1 MIKKIFGRFLWTA
14 FVFCLLALS
23 TVRFAFIQ
31 HYGNDLLSS
40 DIFSALQRGFL
51 FDAKWISVALL
62 PALLLLILSL
72 LPRCQKLQSFAKGV
86 TIVCGCVIFLLA
98 LVNFA
103 FFGFY
108 GTPINSLIF
117 GFLEDDT
124 VAVIVTIWKDWPV
137 FTYLAI
143 LFSFA
148 TLLAWLVSKSDTG
161 YDQSLRSKVISLC
174 LLTLVLGI
182 SARGSIS
189 KFPLRHTDLNISTN
203 TFINQSVNNG
213 GQALYDAFKERKSQ
227 DIGKDPLRGLKAL
240 GFKSVE
246 DAQHFI
252 QKVPVTSNQV
262 TSKPHIVLTIMEA
275 MGRDLFESHQASNNM
290 LGAFEKAVTFGDLFL
305 NAISSENG
313 TFPSLEGLVFNTP
326 ISPISQSKYGFKRF
340 EFSQV
345 LPFKNAGYRTIFLT
359 SGTAAWRNIANN
371 FPKHGFDEIYD
382 DVALKQR
389 YHITE
394 SNTWGIPDQYMFDYA
409 SELLQEAEQKGD
421 LLFIVMLSTTNHSPH
436 QTPQNY
442 DLKPV
447 SFDLLP
453 SWKSHK
459 DVKLS
464 LAILETYQYAN
475 DALGNFLL
483 SMPESIKDQTIVVA
497 TGDHN
502 TRSVFEYPDASRLH
516 RQFGVPVYFQVPP
529 TWRPSSPDT
538 TKWVGHFDIFATLKE
553 IVLNQSPLDS
563 EGCNVYSS
571 TRCEAITFSQ
581 IFGGKGIAI
590 NEHGAVANFANPQF
604 FEWANH
610 RLQPMSKPSAALQE
624 LWMRSKAKVG
634 MADYNVRSALIEL
647 PKK

>member
-1 MIKKIFGRFLWTA
+1 MTKRIFGRFIWTA
-14 FVFCLLALS
+14 FVLCLLALS
-23 TVRFAFIQ
+23 VVRYTFIH
-31 HYGNDLLSS
+31 HYGNDLLST

-51 FDAKWISVALL
+51 FDAKWTAVALF
-62 PALLLLILSL
+62 PALLLLTLSL
-72 LPRCQKLQSFAKGV
+72 FPRCKKLQSIAKVV
-86 TIVCGCVIFLLA
+86 TIVSGCVIFLLA

-143 LFSFA
+143 LFGFTA
-148 TLLAWLVSKSDTG
+148 LLMWLVRKSDTG
-161 YDQSLRSKVISLC
+161 YDQSLRGKVISLC
-174 LLTLVLGI
+174 LLTIVLCI
-182 SARGSIS
+182 CARGSIG

-213 GQALYDAFKERKSQ
+213 CQALYDAFKERKSQ
-227 DIGKDPLRGLKAL
+227 DIGKDPLRGLKAF

-246 DAQHFI
+246 DAQQFI
-252 QKVPVTSNQV
+252 RWEPLTSTNA
-262 TSKPHIVLTIMEA
+262 TSKPHVVLTIMEA
-275 MGRDLFESHQASNNM
+275 MGRDLFESHQPGNNM
-290 LGAFEKAVTFGDLFL
+290 LGSFEKAMTSGDLFL

-382 DVALKQR
+382 DVTLKQR

-409 SELLQEAEQKGD
+409 TELLQEAEQKGD
-421 LLFIVMLSTTNHSPH
+421 RLFIVMLSTTNHSPH

-447 SFDLLP
+447 SFDLLLP
-453 SWKSHK
+453 WKSLK

-475 DALGNFLL
+475 DALGKFLL

-502 TRSVFEYPDASRLH
+502 TRSVFEYPDASRLD
-516 RQFGVPVYFQVPP
+516 RQFGVPVYFQVPVA
-529 TWRPSSPDT
+529 WRPSSPDT
-538 TKWVGHFDIFATLKE
+538 TKWVGHFDIFPTLKE
-553 IVLNQSPLDS
+553 LVLNQAPLDS

-590 NEHGAVANFANPQF
+590 NEHGAVANFANPQYF
-604 FEWANH
+604 VWE
-610 RLQPMSKPSAALQE
+610 REQLKPTSEPSSALQA
-624 LWMRSKAKVG
+624 LWMKAKAKVG
-634 MADYNVRSALIEL
+634 IADYTVRRALIE
-647 PKK
+647 

>member
-1 MIKKIFGRFLWTA
+1 MTKLFGRFLGIA
-14 FVFCLLALS
+14 FIFCLIVLS
-23 TVRFAFIQ
+23 LIRFAFIQ
-31 HYGNDLLSS
+31 HYGNGLQSA
-40 DIFSALQRGFL
+40 DILAALQRGFL
-51 FDAKWISVALL
+51 FDAKWSAVVLL

-72 LPRCQKLQSFAKGV
+72 IPRCEKLHNIAKIATVVGGSAV
-86 TIVCGCVIFLLA
+86 FLLA

-124 VAVIVTIWKDWPV
+124 VAVVITIWKDWPV
-137 FTYLAI
+137 FTYLSI
-143 LFSFA
+143 LLGFVGV
-148 TLLAWLVSKSDTG
+148 LAWLVKKSASQSNQSFVSK
-161 YDQSLRSKVISLC
+161 LISIC
-174 LLTLVLGI
+174 LLTVILGI
-182 SARGSIS
+182 SARGSIG

-213 GQALYDAFKERKSQ
+213 GQAFYDAIKERKSQ
-227 DIGKDPLRGLKAL
+227 DVGKDPLRGLKAF
-240 GFKSVE
+240 GFKSIE
-246 DAQHFI
+246 EAQQFI
-252 QKVPVTSNQV
+252 PKESLTSNQAA
-262 TSKPHIVLTIMEA
+262 TKPHIVLAVMEA
-275 MGRDLFESHQASNNM
+275 MGRDLFESHQPGNNM
-290 LGAFEKAVTFGDLFL
+290 LGSFEEAMSHGDLFL

-313 TFPSLEGLVFNTP
+313 TFPSLEGLIFNTP
-326 ISPISQSKYGFKRF
+326 ISPISQSKYGFKGF

-345 LPFKNAGYRTIFLT
+345 LPFKNVGYRTIFLT

-382 DVALKQR
+382 DVTLKQR
-389 YHITE
+389 YQITE
-394 SNTWGIPDQYMFDYA
+394 SNTWGVPDQYMFDYA
-409 SELLQEAEQKGD
+409 AVLLQEAEQKGER
-421 LLFIVMLSTTNHSPH
+421 LFIVMLSTTNHSPH

-453 SWKSHK
+453 AWKSHK

-464 LAILETYQYAN
+464 LAILETYQYAT
-475 DALGNFLL
+475 DALGKFIL
-483 SMPESIKDQTIVVA
+483 SMPDSIKDQTIVVA

-502 TRSVFEYPDASRLH
+502 TRSVFEYPDASRLD

-529 TWRPSSPDT
+529 TWRPSSPNT

-553 IVLNQSPLDS
+553 IVLNQTPLDS

-610 RLQPMSKPSAALQE
+610 RLQPTNKPSSALQE
-624 LWMRSKAKVG
+624 LWMKAKAKVS

-647 PKK
+647 PQK

>member
-1 MIKKIFGRFLWTA
+1 M
-14 FVFCLLALS
+14 FCLLALS
-23 TVRFAFIQ
+23 IVRCTFSH
-31 HYGNDLLSS
+31 HYGNDLVPG
-40 DIFSALQRGFL
+40 DILSALQRGLL
-51 FDAKWISVALL
+51 FDSKWTAVALF

-72 LPRCQKLQSFAKGV
+72 LPRCQKLQSIAKVV
-86 TIVCGCVIFLLA
+86 TIVSVCVIFLLA

-143 LFSFA
+143 LFGWA
-148 TLLAWLVSKSDTG
+148 ALLTWLVRKSDTG
-161 YDQSLRSKVISLC
+161 YNQSLRSKVISLC
-174 LLTLVLGI
+174 LLTIVLGI
-182 SARGSIS
+182 SARGSIG

-227 DIGKDPLRGLKAL
+227 DIGKDPLRGLKAFC
-240 GFKSVE
+240 FKSVE
-246 DAQHFI
+246 DAQQFI
-252 QKVPVTSNQV
+252 PKEPLTSAQV
-262 TSKPHIVLTIMEA
+262 TLKPHVVLTIMEA
-275 MGRDLFESHQASNNM
+275 MGRDLFESHQAGNNM
-290 LGAFEKAVTFGDLFL
+290 LGAFEKAMKSGDLFL

-313 TFPSLEGLVFNTP
+313 TFPSLESLLFNTP

-345 LPFKNAGYRTIFLT
+345 LPFKNAGYRTVFLT

-371 FPKHGFDEIYD
+371 FPRHGFDEIYD
-382 DVALKQR
+382 DVTLKQR

-409 SELLQEAEQKGD
+409 TELLNDAEQKGD
-421 LLFIVMLSTTNHSPH
+421 RLFIVMLTTTNHSPH

-442 DLKPV
+442 DLKPI
-447 SFDLLP
+447 SFDLLLP
-453 SWKSHK
+453 WKSHK

-483 SMPESIKDQTIVVA
+483 EMPKSIKDQTIVVA

-502 TRSVFEYPDASRLH
+502 TRSVFEYPDASRLD
-516 RQFGVPVYFQVPP
+516 RQFGVPVYFQVPA

-538 TKWVGHFDIFATLKE
+538 KKWVGHFDIFPTLKAL
-553 IVLNQSPLDS
+553 VLNQSALAS

-571 TRCEAITFSQ
+571 ARCEAITFSQ
-581 IFGGKGIAI
+581 IFGGKGVAI
-590 NEHGAVANFANPQF
+590 NEHGAVANFANPQYF
-604 FEWANH
+604 VWE
-610 RLQPMSKPSAALQE
+610 REQLRPTRDPSSALQA
-624 LWMRSKAKVG
+624 LYLKAKAKVG
-634 MADYNVRSALIEL
+634 MADYVVRRALIE
-647 PKK
+647 

>member
-1 MIKKIFGRFLWTA
+1 MTKLFGRFLGIA
-14 FVFCLLALS
+14 FVFCLIALS
-23 TVRFAFIQ
+23 IVRISFIQ
-31 HYGNDLLSS
+31 HYGTDLLSA
-40 DIFSALQRGFL
+40 DIVAALQRGFL
-51 FDAKWISVALL
+51 FDAKWTAIVLL
-62 PALLLLILSL
+62 PALLLLFLSL
-72 LPRCQKLQSFAKGV
+72 IPCCRKLHSIAKIAAIIGGSAV
-86 TIVCGCVIFLLA
+86 FLLS

-117 GFLEDDT
+117 GFWEDDT
-124 VAVIVTIWKDWPV
+124 VAVVITIWKDWPV
-137 FTYLAI
+137 FTYLSI
-143 LFSFA
+143 LLGFVGIL
-148 TLLAWLVSKSDTG
+148 TWLVKKSSYLANQSFVSKLVS
-161 YDQSLRSKVISLC
+161 VC
-174 LLTLVLGI
+174 LLTVLLGI
-182 SARGSIS
+182 SARGSIG

-213 GQALYDAFKERKSQ
+213 GQAFYDAIKERKSQ

-240 GFKSVE
+240 GFQSIE
-246 DAQHFI
+246 EAQQFI
-252 QKVPVTSNQV
+252 PMDSLTSNQA
-262 TSKPHIVLTIMEA
+262 TAKPHVVLTIMEA
-275 MGRDLFESHQASNNM
+275 MGRDLFESHQPGNNM
-290 LGAFEKAVTFGDLFL
+290 LGSFEEAMTHGDLFL

-313 TFPSLEGLVFNTP
+313 TFPSLEGLLFNTP
-326 ISPISQSKYGFKRF
+326 ISPISQSKYGFKGF

-345 LPFKNAGYRTIFLT
+345 LPFKKAGYRTIFLT

-382 DVALKQR
+382 DVTLKQR
-389 YHITE
+389 YQITE

-409 SELLQEAEQKGD
+409 SELIQEAEQKGER
-421 LLFIVMLSTTNHSPH
+421 LFIVMLSTTNHSPH

-442 DLKPV
+442 NLKPV
-447 SFDLLP
+447 SFDSLP
-453 SWKSHK
+453 EWKSHK

-475 DALGNFLL
+475 DALGKFLL
-483 SMPESIKDQTIVVA
+483 SMSESIKDQTIVVA

-502 TRSVFEYPDASRLH
+502 TRSVFEYPDASRLD
-516 RQFGVPVYFQVPP
+516 RQFGVPVYFQVPA

-553 IVLNQSPLDS
+553 IILNQSPLDS

-604 FEWANH
+604 FEWANR
-610 RLQPMSKPSAALQE
+610 RLQPTSKPSAALQE
-624 LWMRSKAKVG
+624 LWMKAKAKVG

>member
-1 MIKKIFGRFLWTA
+1 MTKRIFGRFIWTA
-14 FVFCLLALS
+14 FLLCLLILS
-23 TVRFAFIQ
+23 IVRFAFIQ
-31 HYGNDLLSS
+31 HYGQDLLST

-51 FDAKWISVALL
+51 FDAKWTALALL
-62 PALLLLILSL
+62 PGLLLLILSL
-72 LPRCQKLQSFAKGV
+72 IPRCKMLQSIAKV
-86 TIVCGCVIFLLA
+86 ITIVNGCVIFLLA

-143 LFSFA
+143 FFGFA
-148 TLLAWLVSKSDTG
+148 VLLTWLVRISDTG
-161 YDQSLRSKVISLC
+161 NKQSLRSKVISLC
-174 LLTLVLGI
+174 LLTIVLGI
-182 SARGSIS
+182 SARGSVG

-213 GQALYDAFKERKSQ
+213 TQALYDAFKERKSQ
-227 DIGKDPLRGLKAL
+227 DIGKDPLRGLTAF
-240 GFKSVE
+240 GFNSVE
-246 DAQHFI
+246 DAQQFI
-252 QKVPVTSNQV
+252 QKELITSNQV
-262 TSKPHIVLTIMEA
+262 TTKPHIVITIMEA
-275 MGRDLFESHQASNNM
+275 MGRDLFESHQANNNM
-290 LGAFEKAVTFGDLFL
+290 LGAFEQAMKSGDLFL
-305 NAISSENG
+305 NAISSEHG
-313 TFPSLEGLVFNTP
+313 TFPSLEGLLFNSP
-326 ISPISQSKYGFKRF
+326 LSPISQSKYGFKRF

-382 DVALKQR
+382 DVTLKQR

-409 SELLQEAEQKGD
+409 SELLQEAEQKD
-421 LLFIVMLSTTNHSPH
+421 DRLFIVMLSTTNHSPH

-483 SMPESIKDQTIVVA
+483 SMPKSIKDQTVVVA

-516 RQFGVPVYFQVPP
+516 RSFGVPVYFQVPA
-529 TWRPSSPDT
+529 TWRPSTPDT
-538 TKWVGHFDIFATLKE
+538 TKWVGHFDIFPTLKAL
-553 IVLNQSPLDS
+553 VLNQSALDS

-571 TRCEAITFSQ
+571 NRCEAITFSQ
-581 IFGGKGIAI
+581 IFGGKGAAI

-604 FEWANH
+604 FVWDDDQ
-610 RLQPMSKPSAALQE
+610 LKPTAEPSSALQT
-624 LWMRSKAKVG
+624 LWMKAKAKVG
-634 MADYNVRSALIEL
+634 MADYTVRRALIE
-647 PKK
+647 

>member
-1 MIKKIFGRFLWTA
+1 MTKKIFGCFVWAAFL
-14 FVFCLLALS
+14 FCLLALS
-23 TVRFAFIQ
+23 LVRITFIR
-31 HYGNDLLSS
+31 HYGQDLLST
-40 DIFSALQRGFL
+40 DIFSALQRGLL
-51 FDAKWISVALL
+51 FDAKWTAVALL
-62 PALLLLILSL
+62 PGLLLLILSL
-72 LPRCQKLQSFAKGV
+72 IPRCKKLLSIAKVV
-86 TIVCGCVIFLLA
+86 TIVSGCIIFLLA

-143 LFSFA
+143 LFGFA
-148 TLLAWLVSKSDTG
+148 ALLTWLVRKSNTG
-161 YDQSLRSKVISLC
+161 YDQSLRSKVISLY
-174 LLTLVLGI
+174 LLTIVLGI
-182 SARGSIS
+182 SARGSIG

-213 GQALYDAFKERKSQ
+213 GQALYDALKERKSQ
-227 DIGKDPLRGLKAL
+227 DIGKDSLRGLKAF
-240 GFKSVE
+240 GFQSIE
-246 DAQHFI
+246 EAQKFI
-252 QKVPVTSNQV
+252 RKQNLTSNQAA
-262 TSKPHIVLTIMEA
+262 TKPHVVLTIMEA
-275 MGRDLFESHQASNNM
+275 MGRDLFESHQPGNNM
-290 LGAFEKAVTFGDLFL
+290 LGSFEEAMSQGDLFL
-305 NAISSENG
+305 NALSIENG
-313 TFPSLEGLVFNTP
+313 TFPSLEGLMFNTP
-326 ISPISQSKYGFKRF
+326 ISPISQSKYGFKGF
-340 EFSQV
+340 DFSQV
-345 LPFKNAGYRTIFLT
+345 LPFKKAGYRTIFLT

-371 FPKHGFDEIYD
+371 FPKHGFNEIYD
-382 DVALKQR
+382 GVTLKQR
-389 YHITE
+389 YQITE

-409 SELLQEAEQKGD
+409 SELLQEANQKGER
-421 LLFIVMLSTTNHSPH
+421 LFIVMLSTTNHSPH

-453 SWKSHK
+453 EWKSHK
-459 DVKLS
+459 DIKLTM
-464 LAILETYQYAN
+464 AILETYQYAN
-475 DALGNFLL
+475 DALGKFIL
-483 SMPESIKDQTIVVA
+483 SMPKSIKDQTIVVA

-502 TRSVFEYPDASRLH
+502 TRSVCEYPDASRLD
-516 RQFGVPVYFQVPP
+516 RQFGVPVYFQVPAI
-529 TWRPSSPDT
+529 WRPSSPDT
-538 TKWVGHFDIFATLKE
+538 TKWVGHFDLFATLKE
-553 IVLNQSPLDS
+553 IVLNQSPLSS

-610 RLQPMSKPSAALQE
+610 RLQPLTKPSAALQE
-624 LWMRSKAKVG
+624 LWMRAKAKVG

-647 PKK
+647 QKK